1 MEQKIDHQ
9 DEPSGND
16 AAVLGGTTE
25 AAQALA
31 SSGRNLMALFAT
43 LGQIPE
49 DIRIQKQ
56 LHQTRILVNGE
67 LREWKG
73 DFHKVYSPILIADKE
88 SGATEKMQIGS
99 YPIATT
105 KETQEALD
113 AAVNAYD
120 GGRGEWPAMHIN
132 ERIQHLNRFVAE
144 MKTQKQE
151 IVKLIVWEIGK
162 TVADAEKEFDRTIDY
177 INETV
182 RSAKQLSNHTNAFQV
197 TQGFIGQT
205 KRVPHGVVLCMGPFN
220 YPLNETFTTLI
231 PALIMG
237 NTLLFKPPKHGT
249 LLFEPLLEAF
259 STCFP
264 KGVVNT
270 VYGRGRDIVPMLM
283 ESGKID
289 VLALIGSSRVA
300 DALKKMHPKSNRLK
314 SVLGLDAK
322 NAAIILPDADLKH
335 TVKEVIAGALSFNGQ
350 RCTALKVL
358 FVDRKVV
365 DRFNQLLV
373 EEMQH
378 IGIGMPWQKGVT
390 ITPLAEPEKP
400 AYLKECIDDALSKG
414 AEILNEADGGGAIYE
429 SFVHPTVL
437 YPVNSEMKIYH
448 EEQFGPVIPIVP
460 FTSLSEPVE
469 YIMNSPY
476 GQQVSIFSQDT
487 EAVSLLIDTLANQIG
502 RINLNS
508 QCQRSPDTFPF
519 NGRKDSADGT
529 LSVDEAL
536 IAFSVDSVV
545 VTKQTPDNEK
555 LIQSILETGGSRRLT
570 NQVSF

>member
-1 MEQKIDHQ
+1 MLKYDDIESSESFSAAQIALKELFPSQDEIPDVVKMHHQMHQ
-9 DEPSGND
+9 D
-16 AAVLGGTTE
+16 
-25 AAQALA
+25 
-31 SSGRNLMALFAT
+31 
-43 LGQIPE
+43 
-49 DIRIQKQ
+49 K
-56 LHQTRILVNGE
+56 ILIDGE
-67 LREWKG
+67 LRHWEG
-73 DFHKVYSPILIADKE
+73 PFHEVFSPILITDE
-88 SGATEKMQIGS
+88 DSGMVEKRQIGS

-105 KETQEALD
+105 KETIEALN
-113 AAVNAYD
+113 AAVNAYQ
-120 GGRGEWPAMHIN
+120 GGRGEWPAMHIH
-132 ERIQHLNRFVAE
+132 ERIQHLHLFIVE
-144 MKTQKQE
+144 MTKQKAE

-162 TVADAEKEFDRTIDY
+162 TVTDAEKEFDRTIEY
-177 INETV
+177 MNETI
-182 RSAKQLSNHTNAFQV
+182 RAAKELHNSTNAFKV
-197 TQGFIGQT
+197 TQSFIGQT
-205 KRVPHGVVLCMGPFN
+205 KRVPHGVVLVMGPFN

-237 NTLLFKPPKHGT
+237 NTILFKPPKHGT

-259 STCFP
+259 ITCFP

-270 VYGRGRDIVPMLM
+270 IYGRGRDTVPTLM
-283 ESGKID
+283 ESGKIN

-322 NAAIILPDADLKH
+322 NAAIVLADADLNH
-335 TVKEVIAGALSFNGQ
+335 TVKEVIAGSLSFNGQ

-358 FVDRKVV
+358 FVDHEIVGE
-365 DRFNQLLV
+365 FNKLLI
-373 EEMQH
+373 EALKH
-378 IGIGMPWQKGVT
+378 LKIGMPWQIGVT

-400 AYLKECIDDALSKG
+400 SYLKECIDDATSKG
-414 AEILNEADGGGAIYE
+414 AKILNEEDGGGAIYG

-448 EEQFGPVIPIVP
+448 EEQFGPVIPVVP
-460 FTSLSEPVE
+460 FTSLAEPIE
-469 YIMNSPY
+469 YVTNSPY

-487 EAVSLLIDTLANQIG
+487 NSVSLLIDTLANQVG

-536 IAFSVDSVV
+536 FAFSVDSVI
-545 VTKQTPDNEK
+545 VTKQTTENEH
-555 LIQSILETGGSRRLT
+555 LIRSILETGGSKRLT
-570 NQVSF
+570 NQVIF

>member
-16 AAVLGGTTE
+16 AAVIAGTME
-25 AAQALA
+25 SEQAAT
-31 SSGRNLMALFAT
+31 SPSEKMKSLFAT
-43 LGQIPE
+43 LDQVPE

-73 DFHKVYSPILIADKE
+73 DFHKVYSPILIANKE

-120 GGRGEWPAMHIN
+120 GGRGEWPALHIN

-237 NTLLFKPPKHGT
+237 NTILFKPPKHGT

-264 KGVVNT
+264 RGVVNT

-358 FVDRKVV
+358 FVDKKVV

-378 IGIGMPWQKGVT
+378 IGIGMPWQKGIT

-545 VTKQTPDNEK
+545 VTKQTPENEK
-555 LIQSILETGGSRRLT
+555 LIKSILETGCSRRLT

>member
-1 MEQKIDHQ
+1 MLRKDDPISSGDFSAAQIALREIFPSPDQIPDEMKLHDQIHQ
-9 DEPSGND
+9 D
-16 AAVLGGTTE
+16 
-25 AAQALA
+25 
-31 SSGRNLMALFAT
+31 
-43 LGQIPE
+43 
-49 DIRIQKQ
+49 K
-56 LHQTRILVNGE
+56 ILINGE

-73 DFHKVYSPILIADKE
+73 SFHEVFSPILITEND
-88 SGATEKMQIGS
+88 SGTIGKKQIGS

-105 KETQEALD
+105 KETVEALD
-113 AAVNAYD
+113 AAVNAYH
-120 GGRGEWPAMHIN
+120 GGRGEWPAMHIHD
-132 ERIQHLNRFVAE
+132 RIHHLHYFTAE
-144 MKTQKQE
+144 MMKQKSA

-162 TVADAEKEFDRTIDY
+162 TVADAEKEFDRTVEY
-177 INETV
+177 INETI
-182 RSAKQLSNHTNAFQV
+182 RAAKELYNSTNAFKV
-197 TQGFIGQT
+197 TQNFIGQT

-237 NTLLFKPPKHGT
+237 NTILFKPPKHGT

-259 STCFP
+259 ANCFP

-270 VYGRGRDIVPMLM
+270 IYGRGRDTVPTLM

-322 NAAIILPDADLKH
+322 NAAIILADADLNH
-335 TVKEVIAGALSFNGQ
+335 TVKEVIAGSLSFNGQ
-350 RCTALKVL
+350 RCTALKIL
-358 FVDRKVV
+358 FVDHTIVDEFNKLLIEEIKLLKVG
-365 DRFNQLLV
+365 L
-373 EEMQH
+373 
-378 IGIGMPWQKGVT
+378 PWQKGVT

-400 AYLKECIDDALSKG
+400 AYLRECIDDAKSKG
-414 AEILNEADGGGAIYE
+414 AEILNEEDGGGVIFE

-448 EEQFGPVIPIVP
+448 EEQFGPVIPVVS
-460 FTSLSEPVE
+460 FTSMAEPID
-469 YIMNSPY
+469 YIMHSPF
-476 GQQVSIFSQDT
+476 GQQVSIFSQDAS
-487 EAVSLLIDTLANQIG
+487 AVSVLIDTLANQVG

-536 IAFSVDSVV
+536 FAFSVDSVI
-545 VTKQTPDNEK
+545 VTKQTTENEH
-555 LIQSILETGGSRRLT
+555 LIRSILEGGGSKRLT
-570 NQVSF
+570 NQVLF